1 MAEEKDDPF
10 IGRTIARKYVVE
22 SLIGRGGIAT
32 VYRARQN
39 PLNRPV
45 AIKFLHRNFLD
56 DPTFAARFKREAK
69 AVSAVVHPNLVQVY
83 DFGEEADGHLY
94 IAMEHIDGENLRQL
108 LARESPLSD
117 ATIVDILSQA
127 LAGLAV
133 AHEHGAV
140 HRDIKPDNIVLAR
153 GRDDEGVEKTVVKI
167 CDFGF
172 VKMVTITDEQMQN
185 PGRKSTTLTTRGT
198 LVGTPPYMS
207 PEQANDSELDAR
219 SDLYSM
225 GIVMYQMLTGRV
237 PFESKNLVNLLMQH
251 LEDQP
256 TPPSKLRKGVNPAL
270 EAVCLK
276 ALQKKPADRFA
287 SAREMRNELR
297 AALQLKDGNSSRP
310 PPDPSAKSVTVRPP
324 RSTATTTIAPAAA
337 ASYLPI
343 ILGVIIAIVGIVA
356 ALILRK

>member
-1 MAEEKDDPF
+1 MADEKDDPF

-83 DFGEEADGHLY
+83 DFGEESDGHLY

-108 LARESPLSD
+108 LAREDPLSD
-117 ATIVDILSQA
+117 TVIVDILSQA

-140 HRDIKPDNIVLAR
+140 HRDIKPDNIVLAH

-172 VKMVTITDEQMQN
+172 VKMVTISDEQMQN

-225 GIVMYQMLTGRV
+225 GIVLYQMLTGRV

-251 LEDQP
+251 LEDAP
-256 TPPSKLRKGVNPAL
+256 TPPSKLRKGVHPAL
-270 EAVCLK
+270 EAVCLR
-276 ALQKKPADRFA
+276 ALQKKPDDRFA

-297 AALQLKDGNSSRP
+297 AALQLKDVSSRP
-310 PPDPSAKSVTVRPP
+310 PPGPQNDIVTAPPSRARTS
-324 RSTATTTIAPAAA
+324 TTIAPVAA

-343 ILGVIIAIVGIVA
+343 VVGVIIALVGIVA
-356 ALILRK
+356 ALYLRK